1 MYLKSLLT
9 ASALTATMITAPLSQ
24 AAPVGYDI
32 DMSHTNV
39 LFDVN
44 HLGLSTMIGRFGDV
58 AGTLMFDEDNIEN
71 STVSVTVQTASINT
85 FHEKRD
91 DHLRSPDFFNTLEF
105 PEMTFNSTSVTKLD
119 ANTAQ
124 LKGELTLL
132 GVTKPV
138 TLDLTVNKVGP
149 HPFNKKQ
156 VAGFTATGTIKRSD
170 FGMKYGAP
178 MIGDDIA
185 LRLELEGIRQ

>member
-9 ASALTATMITAPLSQ
+9 ASALTAAMITAPLSQ

-156 VAGFTATGTIKRSD
+156 VAGFTAIGTIKRSD

>member
-1 MYLKSLLT
+1 
-9 ASALTATMITAPLSQ
+9 
-24 AAPVGYDI
+24 
-32 DMSHTNV
+32 
-39 LFDVN
+39 
-44 HLGLSTMIGRFGDV
+44 
-58 AGTLMFDEDNIEN
+58 
-71 STVSVTVQTASINT
+71 
-85 FHEKRD
+85 
-91 DHLRSPDFFNTLEF
+91 
-105 PEMTFNSTSVTKLD
+105 MTFNSTSVTKLD

-132 GVTKPV
+132 GVTQPV

>member
-9 ASALTATMITAPLSQ
+9 ASALTAAMITAPLSQ

-132 GVTKPV
+132 GVTQPV